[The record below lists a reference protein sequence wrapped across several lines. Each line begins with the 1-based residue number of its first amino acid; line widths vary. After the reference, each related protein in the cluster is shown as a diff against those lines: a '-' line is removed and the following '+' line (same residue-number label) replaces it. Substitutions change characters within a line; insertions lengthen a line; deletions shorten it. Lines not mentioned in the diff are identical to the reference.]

1 MWFQTTTSDRPRDAP
16 EDFAHLPP
24 VVAIDARSW
33 HGSGFHPR
41 DLLDR
46 YAMTSLDA
54 ELFACGACH
63 SEAVRCIYLHY
74 FHHPNESDVRLEIV
88 CSACGAFSHHEF
100 SR

>member
-1 MWFQTTTSDRPRDAP
+1 MWFQTSTSDKPRDAP
-16 EDFAHLPP
+16 AQFELLPP
-24 VVAIDARSW
+24 VVQMDQRTW

-46 YAMTSLDA
+46 YAMMSLEP

-63 SEAVRCIYLHY
+63 SESVRCIFLHY
-74 FHHPNESDVRLEIV
+74 FHHPNESDVRLELV
-88 CSACGAFSHHEF
+88 CAACGMFTHHDY